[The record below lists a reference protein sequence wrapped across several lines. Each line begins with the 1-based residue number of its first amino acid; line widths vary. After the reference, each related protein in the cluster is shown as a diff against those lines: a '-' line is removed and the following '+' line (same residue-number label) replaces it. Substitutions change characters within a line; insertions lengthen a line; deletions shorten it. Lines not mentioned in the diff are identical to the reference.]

1 MRRMACIILGPF
13 LTGCSRFGALTAFL
27 LFSNRPDVGVARKG
41 YAPARHGCE
50 GVRDFGLGQPW
61 FMQPKLAPVV
71 VQTGRR
77 PQASDRNVRF

>member
-13 LTGCSRFGALTAFL
+13 LTGCYRFGTLTAFL
-27 LFSNRPDVGVARKG
+27 LFSNRPNVNVARKG
-41 YAPARHGCE
+41 YARARYGCE
-50 GVRDFGLGQPW
+50 DVQDFGLGQPW
-61 FMQPKLAPVV
+61 FMQPKLVPVV